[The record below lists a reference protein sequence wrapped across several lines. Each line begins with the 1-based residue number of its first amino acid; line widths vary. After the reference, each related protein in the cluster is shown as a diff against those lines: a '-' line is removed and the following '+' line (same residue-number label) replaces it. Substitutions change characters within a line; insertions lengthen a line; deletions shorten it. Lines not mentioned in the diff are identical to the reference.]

1 MQNNPFSKKYLDMFV
16 TALPK
21 CALCKRYQLKN
32 SLEVCE
38 AFPDGI
44 PEDVIWDPFEK
55 ECNNSI
61 FFEEAEE

>member
-1 MQNNPFSKKYLDMFV
+1 MFV
-16 TALPK
+16 TTLPK
-21 CALCKRYQLKN
+21 CELCKRYQLKN

-44 PEDVIWDPFEK
+44 PEDVIWEPCEK
-55 ECNNSI
+55 ECNNGI

>member
-1 MQNNPFSKKYLDMFV
+1 MPNNPFSKNHLDMFV
-16 TALPK
+16 TTLPK
-21 CALCKRYQLKN
+21 CELCKRYQLKN

-44 PEDVIWDPFEK
+44 PEDVIWEPCEK
-55 ECNNSI
+55 ECNNGI